1 MPDRHEV
8 GTTDIHRS
16 CAIAHAWRL
25 PYRSASGEVSGALV
39 QQVFLDK
46 TWFGPVGRTLEERDA
61 YLREKLSS
69 VKGDSGELNR
79 LQVPSS

>member
-1 MPDRHEV
+1 
-8 GTTDIHRS
+8 
-16 CAIAHAWRL
+16 
-25 PYRSASGEVSGALV
+25 VSGTPV

>member
-1 MPDRHEV
+1 MHGAALLLKLQVRH
-8 GTTDIHRS
+8 HW
-16 CAIAHAWRL
+16 CA
-25 PYRSASGEVSGALV
+25 AS
-39 QQVFLDK
+39 QVFLDK

-79 LQVPSS
+79 LQVPPPLD